1 MQVYIIVSEISG
13 EHLTFIVMVLL
24 DGTFQR
30 GNKIRLQN
38 ATVQNHKVELTG
50 KELTFRA
57 YVSIE
62 NTGDSYNLKP
72 LADNLDLT
80 NLSNT
85 NWKNIFQTALQN
97 SLNAGTNLNE
107 AFTLARREA
116 DKNRVVPG
124 TAAFEQLKKYH
135 YRN

>member
-1 MQVYIIVSEISG
+1 MQDYTIALEISG
-13 EHLTFIVMVLL
+13 KHRMYTATAYWTELFK
-24 DGTFQR
+24 R
-30 GNKIRLQN
+30 NKIRLQN

-85 NWKNIFQTALQN
+85 NWKNIFQTTLQN
-97 SLNAGTNLNE
+97 SINTGINLND
-107 AFTLARREA
+107 AFIIARREA
-116 DKNRVVPG
+116 DKKSS
-124 TAAFEQLKKYH
+124 T
-135 YRN
+135 RNCRL